1 MSSSKKVFGRTLDYL
16 GLKYPWLGAVWR
28 NPLVATAVVLS
39 YLSILGYL
47 VLVVYLNQN
56 NDGWTEVVKSYSP
69 LLFDVLVIFLATM
82 IFLIVRA
89 YYLEE
94 GTRIQAG
101 VVPAPEFFRLLWGKN
116 LRLDLT
122 DKVFERH
129 PSIAAVLDALPMDQS
144 DYFLAHA
151 GALDIPKLCLRGV
164 KVTEQEVVLTLGAGS
179 FREFF
184 FTHHFA
190 DFVLSRSRSKD
201 AGEWES
207 LRKLLEPGY
216 KRAYRSF
223 FEGGATLP
231 TLDLTPNT
239 LGVTGLVCLEFAD
252 ERLFVLQQRGWH
264 ESAARGQLQL
274 SYAGTINAY
283 PCLLGRDQSGATPM
297 NLKELADDEFQ
308 DEVMSKPLGQWLTG
322 QLAHGW
328 ISHELAGIC
337 CNSQYLFQ
345 PELFVLTTVRLS
357 SKKSMQQAQTGFG
370 RKTGSGLWVTPDLK
384 AVLDE
389 AAAGIVPL
397 RPLCKVALETV
408 YAQVVKSCLPI
419 QPEPVRDYKRVKTF
433 ETDSK
438 VQK

>member
-1 MSSSKKVFGRTLDYL
+1 MSSSKQVFGRTLDYL

-28 NPLVATAVVLS
+28 SPLVAAVVVLS
-39 YLSILGYL
+39 YLSILGYF

-82 IFLIVRA
+82 FFLMVRG

-101 VVPAPEFFRLLWGKN
+101 VVPDPQFFRLLWGKT

-122 DKVFERH
+122 DRVFERH

-151 GALDIPKLCLRGV
+151 GALDIPKLCLRRV
-164 KVTEQEVVLTLGAGS
+164 EVNEQEVVLTLGAGS

-201 AGEWES
+201 AGERES

-223 FEGGATLP
+223 FEGGAILP

-239 LGVTGLVCLEFAD
+239 LGVTGLVCLEF
-252 ERLFVLQQRGWH
+252 EGRRLFVLQQRGWH

-283 PCLLGRDQSGATPM
+283 PSLLGRDQSGAAAM
-297 NLKELADDEFQ
+297 DLKELADDEFQ
-308 DEVMSKPLGQWLTG
+308 DEVMSQPLGQWLLTG
-322 QLAHGW
+322 QLAPGG

-337 CNSQYLFQ
+337 CNTQYLFQ
-345 PELFVLTTVRLS
+345 PELFVLTTIHLCS
-357 SKKSMQQAQTGFG
+357 EESLQQAQTRFACVA
-370 RKTGSGLWVTPDLK
+370 GSGLWVTSDLK
-384 AVLDE
+384 AVLDD
-389 AAAGIVPL
+389 AAAGIVLL

-408 YAQVVKSCLPI
+408 YAQVVKSML
-419 QPEPVRDYKRVKTF
+419 
-433 ETDSK
+433 TDTGSRT
-438 VQK
+438 QA

>member
-1 MSSSKKVFGRTLDYL
+1 MSSSKQVLGRTLDYL
-16 GLKYPWLGAVWR
+16 GLKYPWMGAVWR
-28 NPLVATAVVLS
+28 SPVVATVVMLS
-39 YLSILGYL
+39 YLSVLSYF
-47 VLVVYLNQN
+47 VLVVYLNQD

-69 LLFDVLVIFLATM
+69 LFFDVLVIFLVTM
-82 IFLIVRA
+82 IFLMVRG

-101 VVPAPEFFRLLWGKN
+101 VVPDPAFFRPLWGKA

-122 DKVFERH
+122 DHVFERH

-201 AGEWES
+201 AGERES

-216 KRAYRSF
+216 KRAYLSF

-239 LGVTGLVCLEFAD
+239 LGVTGLVCLEFAG

-264 ESAARGQLQL
+264 ESAARGRLQL

-283 PCLLGRDQSGATPM
+283 PYLLGRDQSGAAPM
-297 NLKELADDEFQ
+297 DLQELADDEFK
-308 DEVMSKPLGQWLTG
+308 DEVMSKPLGQWLSG
-322 QLAHGW
+322 QLAPGG
-328 ISHELAGIC
+328 ISHALAGIC

-345 PELFVLTTVRLS
+345 PELFVWTTVHLS
-357 SKKSMQQAQTGFG
+357 SKASLQQAQKEFG
-370 RKTGSGLWVTPDLK
+370 RKSGAGLWVTPDLK

-389 AAAGIVPL
+389 AAAGMVEL
-397 RPLCKVALETV
+397 RPLCKVAMETV
-408 YAQVVKSCLPI
+408 YAQVVKPILTETTSTSSGLPDMQNI
-419 QPEPVRDYKRVKTF
+419 
-433 ETDSK
+433 
-438 VQK
+438 